1 MQDTLLIELRTEELP
16 PKALPRLG
24 QAFAEKIVL
33 DLHARQLVVA
43 EAGYSWFATPRRLA
57 VQVMD
62 VKDKGPNKPLNEKLM
77 PVSVGLDAD
86 GKPTQALLKKMSAKG
101 LTTAHLEMFVRR
113 LEGNSEFLYY
123 ADVASGDILAT
134 CLDLIVDEAIRTL
147 PIPKLMRWG
156 DSEHQFVRPVH
167 GLVMMHGAQVLP
179 GEVLGIESGNR
190 TLGHRFMGEREL
202 LIDHANHYEAILEE
216 YGAVMPSF
224 VKRRA
229 EIEMRLLIAAGDA
242 IPEEYEDL
250 LDEVTALVE
259 WPVVYAG
266 QFDPA
271 FLAVPQECLILSMKQ
286 HQKYFPLL
294 DRQGKLLPRFLLAS
308 NLKTSDPQ
316 HIIHGNERV
325 LRARL
330 SDAKFF
336 FEQDQK
342 IKLATRVPK
351 LAQVVYHNKLGTQ
364 LERVMRIEKLAVA
377 IAQRLGAS
385 TDNAE
390 RAAHLCKADLLSD
403 MVGEFPELQGLMG
416 QYYARI
422 DGEPEAVANAI
433 EAHYRP
439 CFAGDALPEDNIGA
453 AVALADKLDTLVGIY
468 GVGLVPTGDK
478 DPFGLR
484 RHALGVL
491 RILIEMALPLDLL
504 QLLQQARASFS
515 AEQMSI
521 AVATDVHGFMLER
534 LKGYLREQDF
544 EPDEI
549 EAVLSQNPTRIDLV
563 LPRMEAV
570 RAFKQL
576 PEAEALAAANKR
588 IQNILKKTEAVTQ
601 EPDLAL
607 FAEEAERALFAAVTQ
622 LAPKVHSLVANEDY
636 TDALCELAGVRAQV
650 DRFFDE
656 VMVMAEEPLLR
667 QNRLALLKTLG
678 DLMNRVA
685 DISKLS
691 GFKTEANP

>member
-1 MQDTLLIELRTEELP
+1 MQETLLIELLTEELP
-16 PKALPRLG
+16 PKALARLG

-33 DLHARQLVVA
+33 DLHARQLVDS
-43 EAGYSWFATPRRLA
+43 ESGYSWFATPRRLA

-62 VKDKGPNKPLNEKLM
+62 VRAQAPDQAFTEKLM
-77 PVSVGLDAD
+77 PVAVAFDAD
-86 GKPTQALLKKMSAKG
+86 GKPTQALLKKMESKG
-101 LTTAHLEMFVRR
+101 IPQESIPGFEKRMDGKAEMLFYSDIATGTHL
-113 LEGNSEFLYY
+113 SSCI
-123 ADVASGDILAT
+123 DH
-134 CLDLIVDEAIRTL
+134 IVEDAIKAL

-167 GLVMMHGAQVLP
+167 GLVMMHGAKVFP
-179 GEVLGIESGNR
+179 GELLGLKSGNVTR
-190 TLGHRFMGEREL
+190 GHRFMGMSTL
-202 LIDHANHYEAILEE
+202 TLDHANHYEVILEE
-216 YGAVMPSF
+216 RGRVMPSF

-229 EIEMRLLIAAGDA
+229 EIEMRLLLAAGDA
-242 IPEEYEDL
+242 QPVEYEAL

-259 WPVVYAG
+259 WPAVYAG

-294 DRQGKLLPRFLLAS
+294 DKSGKLLPKFLVVS
-308 NLKTSDPQ
+308 NLKTTDPQ

-342 IKLATRVPK
+342 TKLDTRVPK
-351 LAQVVYHNKLGTQ
+351 LANVVYHNKLGTQ
-364 LERVMRIEKLAVA
+364 LQRVERIQKLAA
-377 IAQRLGAS
+377 EIAQQLGANV
-385 TDNAE
+385 DHAA
-390 RAAHLCKADLLSD
+390 RAAYLCKADLLTD

-422 DGEPEAVANAI
+422 DGEPEPVATAI

-439 CFAGDALPEDNIGA
+439 RFAGDELPSDNIGA

-468 GVGLVPTGDK
+468 GIGLIPTGDK

-484 RHALGVL
+484 RLALGVL
-491 RILIEMALPLDLL
+491 RMLMEIPLPLDLTE
-504 QLLQQARASFS
+504 LLQRARAQFA
-515 AEQMSI
+515 AEQMTDS
-521 AVATDVHGFMLER
+521 VAQDVHGFMLER
-534 LKGYLREQDF
+534 LKGYLRERDF

-549 EAVLSQNPTRIDLV
+549 EAVVSQSPTRIDLV

-570 RAFKQL
+570 RAFKLL

-601 EPDLAL
+601 APDMAL
-607 FAEEAERALFAAVTQ
+607 FAEDAERALFDAVTQ
-622 LAPKVHSLVANEDY
+622 LTPHVNSLVANEDY
-636 TDALCELAGVRAQV
+636 TDALRELASVRAQV

-656 VMVMAEEPLLR
+656 VMVMADEPLIR
-667 QNRLALLKTLG
+667 NNRLALLKALA
-678 DLMNRVA
+678 DLMNQVA
-685 DISKLS
+685 DISKL
-691 GFKTEANP
+691 A

>member
-1 MQDTLLIELRTEELP
+1 MQDTLLIELLTEELP

-24 QAFAEKIVL
+24 QTFAEKIIL
-33 DLHARQLVVA
+33 DLHARQLVA
-43 EAGYSWFATPRRLA
+43 ADAGYSWFATPRRLA

-62 VKDKGPNKPLNEKLM
+62 VKSKGPDKPSTEKLM
-77 PVSVGLDAD
+77 PVSVGWGPD
-86 GKPTQALLKKMSAKG
+86 GQPTQALLKKMAAKSLALRDLG
-101 LTTAHLEMFVRR
+101 QIERR
-113 LEGNSEFLYY
+113 MEGNVEFLYFSY
-123 ADVASGDILAT
+123 IASGDNLAT
-134 CLDLIVDEAIRTL
+134 CVDLIIEEAIRAL

-167 GLVMMHGAQVLP
+167 GLVIMHGAQVLP
-179 GEVLGIESGNR
+179 GEVMGLESGNTTR
-190 TLGHRFMGEREL
+190 GHRFMGQSVL
-202 LIDHANHYEAILEE
+202 SINHANHYEVILEE
-216 YGAVMPSF
+216 QGMVMPSF

-229 EIEMRLLIAAGDA
+229 EIEMRLLLAAGAAQPVEYDA
-242 IPEEYEDL
+242 L

-266 QFDPA
+266 QFDAA
-271 FLAVPQECLILSMKQ
+271 FLAVPQECLILSMQQ

-294 DRQGKLLPRFLLAS
+294 DSQDKLLPRFLLAS
-308 NLKTSDPQ
+308 NLKTQDPQ

-342 IKLATRVPK
+342 TKLETRVPK

-364 LERVMRIEKLAVA
+364 LERTLRIQKLATE
-377 IAQRLGAS
+377 IAQQLGAS
-385 TDNAE
+385 SDWAA
-390 RAAHLCKADLLSD
+390 RAAYLCKADLSSD

-422 DGEPEAVANAI
+422 DGEPEAVAQAI

-439 CFAGDALPEDNIGA
+439 RFAGDTLPSDDIGA

-468 GVGLVPTGDK
+468 GIGLVPTGDK

-491 RILIEMALPLDLL
+491 RILIEMSLPLDLM
-504 QLLQQARASFS
+504 QLLQQAHAAFN
-515 AEQMSI
+515 AEQLSN
-521 AVATDVHGFMLER
+521 AVAQDVYGFMMER
-534 LKGYLREQDF
+534 LKHYLREQDF

-549 EAVLSQNPTRIDLV
+549 EAVLSQNPARIDQI
-563 LPRMEAV
+563 LPRLEAV

-576 PEAEALAAANKR
+576 PEAEALASANKR
-588 IQNILKKTEAVTQ
+588 IQNILKK
-601 EPDLAL
+601 
-607 FAEEAERALFAAVTQ
+607 
-622 LAPKVHSLVANEDY
+622 S
-636 TDALCELAGVRAQV
+636 
-650 DRFFDE
+650 
-656 VMVMAEEPLLR
+656 
-667 QNRLALLKTLG
+667 
-678 DLMNRVA
+678 
-685 DISKLS
+685 
-691 GFKTEANP
+691 EANMHAPDFT

>member
-1 MQDTLLIELRTEELP
+1 MKDTLLIELRTEELP
-16 PKALPRLG
+16 PKALARLG
-24 QAFAEKIVL
+24 QTFAEKIIL
-33 DLHARQLVVA
+33 DLHARQLVDA
-43 EAGYSWFATPRRLA
+43 AAGYSWFATPRRLA

-62 VKDKGPNKPLNEKLM
+62 VRDQAPDQAFTEKLM
-77 PVSVGLDAD
+77 PVAVAFDGE
-86 GKPTQALLKKMSAKG
+86 GKPTQALLKKLEAKG
-101 LTTAHLEMFVRR
+101 IDPERIAGFERR
-113 LEGNSEFLYY
+113 MDGKAEALFYS
-123 ADVASGDILAT
+123 DVKPGAQLAQVIAESVVAA
-134 CLDLIVDEAIRTL
+134 LKAL

-167 GLVMMHGAQVLP
+167 GLMMLHGAQVLA
-179 GEVLGIESGNR
+179 GEVLGLASSNR

-242 IPEEYEDL
+242 IPEEYEAL

-271 FLAVPQECLILSMKQ
+271 FLSVPQECLILSMKQ

-294 DRQGKLLPRFLLAS
+294 DRQGKLLPKFLLAS

-342 IKLATRVPK
+342 TTLATRVPK

-364 LERVMRIEKLAVA
+364 LERVSRIEKLAVE
-377 IAQRLGAS
+377 IARQLGAS
-385 TDNAE
+385 TDHAG

-439 CFAGDALPEDNIGA
+439 RFAGDALPSDNVGA
-453 AVALADKLDTLVGIY
+453 AVALADKLDTLMGIY
-468 GVGLVPTGDK
+468 GIGLVPTGDK

-491 RILIEMALPLDLL
+491 RILSEMALPLDLL
-504 QLLQQARASFS
+504 HLLQLANAQFS
-515 AEQMSI
+515 AAQMSNT
-521 AVATDVHGFMLER
+521 VTQDVHGFMLER

-549 EAVLSQNPTRIDLV
+549 EAVLSQHPTRIDQV

-607 FAEEAERALFAAVTQ
+607 FAEDAERDLFAAVTQ
-622 LAPKVHSLVANEDY
+622 LAPKVNSLVANEDY

-650 DRFFDE
+650 DRFFDD
-656 VMVMAEEPLLR
+656 VMVMTEEPLLR

-685 DISKLS
+685 DISKL
-691 GFKTEANP
+691 AA

>member
-1 MQDTLLIELRTEELP
+1 MQDTLLIELLTEELP
-16 PKALPRLG
+16 PKALARLG
-24 QAFAEKIVL
+24 QTFAEKIIL
-33 DLHARQLVVA
+33 DLHARQLVDA
-43 EAGYSWFATPRRLA
+43 EAGFSWFATPRRLA

-62 VKDKGPNKPLNEKLM
+62 VRDQAPDQAFTEKLM
-77 PVSVGLDAD
+77 PVSVALDAA
-86 GKPTQALLKKMSAKG
+86 GQPTQALLKKMEAKG
-101 LTTAHLEMFVRR
+101 LT
-113 LEGNSEFLYY
+113 
-123 ADVASGDILAT
+123 ADRVASFEKRMDGKAEALFYSDVKPGAQLAQVVSE
-134 CLDLIVDEAIRTL
+134 IVAAAVKAL

-156 DSEHQFVRPVH
+156 DNEHQFVRPVH
-167 GLVMMHGAQVLP
+167 GLVLMHGARILA
-179 GEVLGIESGNR
+179 GELLGLVSGNTTR
-190 TLGHRFMGEREL
+190 GHRFMGERNL
-202 LIDHANHYEAILEE
+202 LINHANNYEVILEE
-216 YGAVMPSF
+216 FGAVMPSF

-242 IPEEYEDL
+242 QPVEYADL

-259 WPVVYAG
+259 WPVVYTG
-266 QFDPA
+266 TFDPA

-294 DRQGKLLPRFLLAS
+294 DKQGKLLPRFLLAS

-342 IKLATRVPK
+342 AKLETRVPK
-351 LAQVVYHNKLGTQ
+351 LEHVVYHNKLGTQ
-364 LERVMRIEKLAVA
+364 LERVLRITKLAVE
-377 IAQRLGAS
+377 IARHLGAS
-385 TDNAE
+385 TDHAG
-390 RAAHLCKADLLSD
+390 RAAYLCKADLLSD

-422 DGEPEAVANAI
+422 DGEPEAVAQAI

-439 CFAGDALPEDNIGA
+439 RFAGDELPADNVGA

-468 GVGLVPTGDK
+468 GIGLVPTGDK

-491 RILIEMALPLDLL
+491 RILVEMALPLDLR
-504 QLLQQARASFS
+504 QLLQQTQAAFS
-515 AEQMSI
+515 TEQLSDS
-521 AVATDVHGFMLER
+521 VAQDVQGFMLER
-534 LKGYLREQDF
+534 LKGYLREQGF

-549 EAVLSQNPTRIDLV
+549 DAVISQSPTRIDQV
-563 LPRMEAV
+563 LPRMDAV

-576 PEAEALAAANKR
+576 PEAEALAGANKR
-588 IQNILKKTEAVTQ
+588 IQNILKKTDAVTQ
-601 EPDLAL
+601 APDLAL
-607 FAEEAERALFAAVTQ
+607 FAEDAERALFDAVMQ
-622 LAPKVHSLVANEDY
+622 LAPIVNSLMDNEDY
-636 TDALCELAGVRAQV
+636 TGALCELAGVRAQV
-650 DRFFDE
+650 DRFFDD
-656 VMVMAEEPLLR
+656 VMVMTEEPLVR

-685 DISKLS
+685 DIGKL
-691 GFKTEANP
+691 A

>member
-1 MQDTLLIELRTEELP
+1 MQDTLLIELLTEELP
-16 PKALPRLG
+16 PKALARLG
-24 QAFAEKIVL
+24 KTFAEKIIL
-33 DLHARQLVVA
+33 DLHARQLVDA

-62 VKDKGPNKPLNEKLM
+62 VRAQAPDQAFTEKLM
-77 PVSVGLDAD
+77 PVAVAFDGE
-86 GKPTQALLKKMSAKG
+86 GKPTQALLKKLEAKG
-101 LTTAHLEMFVRR
+101 VAVARIADFERR
-113 LEGNSEFLYY
+113 LDGKAEALFY
-123 ADVASGDILAT
+123 SGVKPGARLAQVVGE
-134 CLDLIVDEAIRTL
+134 IVGAALKAL

-167 GLVMMHGAQVLP
+167 GLMLLHGKQILA
-179 GEVLGIESGNR
+179 GEVLGLASGNR
-190 TLGHRFMGEREL
+190 TRGHRFMGEREL
-202 LIDHANHYEAILEE
+202 IIDHANHYEAILEE
-216 YGAVMPSF
+216 RGMVMPSF
-224 VKRRA
+224 VKRHA
-229 EIEMRLLIAAGDA
+229 EIEMRLLLAAGDA
-242 IPEEYEDL
+242 IPEEYEAL
-250 LDEVTALVE
+250 LDEVTGLVE

-342 IKLATRVPK
+342 SKLETRVPK

-364 LERVMRIEKLAVA
+364 LERVTRIQKLAVE
-377 IAQRLGAS
+377 IAQQLGAS
-385 TDNAE
+385 TAWAE
-390 RAAHLCKADLLSD
+390 RAAYLCKADLLSD

-422 DGEPEAVANAI
+422 DGEPEAVAQAI

-439 CFAGDALPEDNIGA
+439 RFAGDDLPTDNIGA

-468 GVGLVPTGDK
+468 GIGLVPTGDK

-491 RILIEMALPLDLL
+491 RLLIEMSLPLDLR
-504 QLLQQARASFS
+504 QLLQQAQVSFS
-515 AEQMSI
+515 AEQLSNS
-521 AVATDVHGFMLER
+521 VAQDVHGFMLER
-534 LKGYLREQDF
+534 LKSYLRELDF

-549 EAVLSQNPTRIDLV
+549 DALVSQNPTRIDRV

-576 PEAEALAAANKR
+576 PEAEALASANKR

-601 EPDLAL
+601 APDLAL
-607 FAEEAERALFAAVTQ
+607 FAEDAERALFDAVTR
-622 LAPKVHSLVANEDY
+622 LAPIVDSLVANEDY
-636 TDALCELAGVRAQV
+636 TGALCELAGVRAQV

-656 VMVMAEEPLLR
+656 VMVMSDEPLIR
-667 QNRLALLKTLG
+667 NNRLALLKALG
-678 DLMNRVA
+678 DLMNQVA
-685 DISKLS
+685 DISKL
-691 GFKTEANP
+691 A

>member
-1 MQDTLLIELRTEELP
+1 MQDTLLIELLTEELP

-24 QAFAEKIVL
+24 QVFAEKIIL
-33 DLHARQLVVA
+33 DLHARQLVAA

-62 VKDKGPNKPLNEKLM
+62 VRAQAPDQAFSEKLM
-77 PVSVGLDAD
+77 PVAVALDAA
-86 GKPTQALLKKMSAKG
+86 GQPTSALLKKLEAKG
-101 LTTAHLEMFVRR
+101 IAADRIFSFERRMDGKNEALFYSDLKPGAQLAQVVAEIVCTAVK
-113 LEGNSEFLYY
+113 
-123 ADVASGDILAT
+123 A
-134 CLDLIVDEAIRTL
+134 L

-167 GLVMMHGAQVLP
+167 GLVLMHGAQVLH
-179 GEVLGIESGNR
+179 GEVLGIASGNTTR
-190 TLGHRFMGEREL
+190 GHRFMGQRVL
-202 LIDHANHYEAILEE
+202 NINHANNYEAILEAQ
-216 YGAVMPSF
+216 GMVMPSF

-229 EIEMRLLIAAGDA
+229 EIEMRLLLAAGAAQPVEYDA
-242 IPEEYEDL
+242 L

-266 QFDPA
+266 QFDA
-271 FLAVPQECLILSMKQ
+271 VFLAVPQECLILSMQQ

-294 DRQGKLLPRFLLAS
+294 DNQDKLLPRFLLAS
-308 NLKTSDPQ
+308 NLKTQDPQ

-336 FEQDQK
+336 FERDQK
-342 IKLATRVPK
+342 TKLETRVPK

-364 LERVMRIEKLAVA
+364 LERTLRIQKLATE
-377 IAQRLGAS
+377 IAQQLGALS
-385 TDNAE
+385 DWAA
-390 RAAHLCKADLLSD
+390 RAAYLCKADLSSD

-422 DGEPEAVANAI
+422 DGEPEAVALAI

-439 CFAGDALPEDNIGA
+439 RFAGDTLPSDDIGA

-468 GVGLVPTGDK
+468 GIGLVPTGDK

-491 RILIEMALPLDLL
+491 RILIEMSLPLDLM
-504 QLLQQARASFS
+504 QLLQQARAAFS
-515 AEQMSI
+515 AEQLSGT
-521 AVATDVHGFMLER
+521 VAQDVYGFMMER
-534 LKGYLREQDF
+534 LKHYLREQDF
-544 EPDEI
+544 ESDEI
-549 EAVLSQNPTRIDLV
+549 EAVLSQNPARIDQI
-563 LPRMEAV
+563 LPRLEAV

-576 PEAEALAAANKR
+576 PEAEALASANKR
-588 IQNILKKTEAVTQ
+588 IQNILKKSETDTQ
-601 EPDLAL
+601 APNLAL
-607 FAEEAERALFAAVTQ
+607 CAEAAERALFEAVVQ
-622 LAPKVHSLVANEDY
+622 LAPKVNALVANEDY

-650 DRFFDE
+650 DRFFDD
-656 VMVMAEEPLLR
+656 VMVMAEDPQLR

-678 DLMNRVA
+678 DMMNRVA
-685 DISKLS
+685 DIGKL
-691 GFKTEANP
+691 T